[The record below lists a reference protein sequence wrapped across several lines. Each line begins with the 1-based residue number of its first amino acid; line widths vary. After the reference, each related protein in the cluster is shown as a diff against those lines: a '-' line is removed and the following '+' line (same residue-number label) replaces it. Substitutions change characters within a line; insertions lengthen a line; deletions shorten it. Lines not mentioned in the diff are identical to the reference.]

1 MEFKVYEG
9 VKPKLKDEKEVSL
22 QLVKRGNDMAVI
34 ACDKSGII
42 VESGNLI
49 EFRSDGTIYL
59 CPGVSQTLGF
69 KLDMHNRIV
78 V

>member
-1 MEFKVYEG
+1 MKFKVYEEEP
-9 VKPKLKDEKEVSL
+9 PKEEDAVTL
-22 QLVKRGNDMAVI
+22 QLVKRGDEIAVI
-34 ACDKSGII
+34 ACDEKGII